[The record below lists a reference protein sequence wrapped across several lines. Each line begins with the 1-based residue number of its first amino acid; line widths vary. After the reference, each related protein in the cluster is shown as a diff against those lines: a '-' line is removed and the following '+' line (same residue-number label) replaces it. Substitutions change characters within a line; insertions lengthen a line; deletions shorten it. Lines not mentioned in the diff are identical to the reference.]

1 MKKTYTSPAAEVIDL
16 FIEAPILAGTSD
28 KMNVTDK
35 TGVND
40 PVNILSNK
48 TIWNYNEDDE
58 K

>member
-16 FIEAPILAGTSD
+16 FIEAPILAGTTGMD
-28 KMNVTDK
+28 VTDK
-35 TGVND
+35 TGAD
-40 PVNILSNK
+40 DELDILSNK

>member
-28 KMNVTDK
+28 ANVK
-35 TGVND
+35 NNIGVDN

-48 TIWNYNEDDE
+48 TIWNYNEGNE

>member
-16 FIEAPILAGTSD
+16 FIEAPILAGTTG
-28 KMNVTDK
+28 MGFTDK
-35 TGVND
+35 TGAD
-40 PVNILSNK
+40 DELDILSNK

>member
-16 FIEAPILAGTSD
+16 FIEAPILAGTTEMD
-28 KMNVTDK
+28 VTDK
-35 TGVND
+35 PGFDD
-40 PVNILSNK
+40 PGNVLSNK

>member
-16 FIEAPILAGTSD
+16 FIEAPILAGTSE
-28 KMNVTDK
+28 MNATNDI
-35 TGVND
+35 GVNGE
-40 PVNILSNK
+40 PGILSNK

>member
-28 KMNVTDK
+28 ANVK
-35 TGVND
+35 NNIGVND

>member
-16 FIEAPILAGTSD
+16 FIEAPILAGTTGMD
-28 KMNVTDK
+28 VTDE
-35 TGVND
+35 TGVN
-40 PVNILSNK
+40 NELGILSNK

>member
-16 FIEAPILAGTSD
+16 FIEAPILAGTNEINAKND
-28 KMNVTDK
+28 I
-35 TGVND
+35 GVNGE
-40 PVNILSNK
+40 PGILSNK